1 MATGVP
7 RIRQSREEG
16 TEEPQKTGSKEEAA
30 KRIEERGRKG
40 EGEGGH
46 ARGGKGLQF

>member
-30 KRIEERGRKG
+30 KRIEEEREERGRIG
-40 EGEGGH
+40 
-46 ARGGKGLQF
+46 RT